1 MCSGVTL
8 GRDVVALR
16 GLCIA
21 PLLYGRNRQAFY
33 LSASYFLELVFPAL
47 KRASDQEQNQAVPGL
62 TKLAGVC
69 VFHASD
75 ISGGANWVFRL
86 LLEGPFEI

>member
-1 MCSGVTL
+1 MRSISRRV
-8 GRDVVALR
+8 
-16 GLCIA
+16 ISSI
-21 PLLYGRNRQAFY
+21 
-33 LSASYFLELVFPAL
+33 SASYFLELVFPTL
-47 KRASDQEQNQAVPGL
+47 NRASDQEQNQAVPGL

-86 LLEGPFEI
+86 LLEWPFEI